1 MNAPL
6 RIGVIGCGAIATAVH
21 LRVLRRLRA
30 VRVTALAD
38 PAPEARVR
46 AGRLVRGAAL
56 LTGADE
62 LLERSDVDAVVVAAP
77 SGLHAPIALTTL
89 RTGRH
94 IYLEKPI
101 ATTLED
107 GRRVAAAARDAGV
120 VAAIGYNWRFQ
131 PLVVRGRELLRAGTI
146 GEVRAVHTVFCE
158 PAPVTAQG
166 WRAHRSEGG
175 GVLLDLG
182 SHNFDLI
189 SWLLDA
195 RIERVE
201 AAVSS
206 IATEHDSALVRLYL
220 GDGVIASSFFSLRA
234 CRAHSLEFI
243 GERGVL
249 RIDRLARTLS
259 LLGTRARTSTVA
271 LTSWRL
277 RSLVRPRSEPSWS
290 TALRAFVAKICGAA
304 VELPTFDDGLRS
316 LEIVIDAERSAG
328 VR

>member
-1 MNAPL
+1 MDAPL
-6 RIGVIGCGAIATAVH
+6 RIGVIGCGAIATSIH
-21 LRVLRRLRA
+21 LRVLRRLPA
-30 VRVTALAD
+30 VRITALAD
-38 PAPEARVR
+38 PVPEARAR
-46 AGRLVRGAAL
+46 AGLLVRSAAL
-56 LTGADE
+56 LTSADE
-62 LLERSDVDAVVVAAP
+62 LLDRSDVDAVVVAAP
-77 SGLHAPIALTTL
+77 SGSHAAIALATL
-89 RTGRH
+89 RSGRH

-107 GRRVAAAARDAGV
+107 GQRVAAAARDGGV

-131 PLVVRGRELLRAGTI
+131 PLVVRGRELLRAGVI

-158 PAPVTAQG
+158 PVSPPARG
-166 WRAHRSEGG
+166 WRARRGEGG

-189 SWLLDA
+189 TWLLDA
-195 RIERVE
+195 RVERVD
-201 AAVSS
+201 ATVSS
-206 IATEHDSALVRLYL
+206 IATEHDSALVRLEL
-220 GDGVIASSFFSLRA
+220 AGGVIASSFFSLRG

-249 RIDRLARTLS
+249 RMDRPARTLS
-259 LLGTRARTSTVA
+259 LHGTRARTSSVA
-271 LTSWRL
+271 LMSWRL

-290 TALRAFVAKICGAA
+290 TALKTFVARIRGAA

-316 LEIVIDAERSAG
+316 LEIVIDAERSAS